1 MKKYT
6 TSSHWGAGIAEVKDG
21 RLVGVNAHPA
31 DPDPSR
37 INENMDSSLYG
48 PARIKRPAVRKSYLE
63 NGPQYQNNKR
73 GQEPFVEVSWEKA
86 FDLISEAMESTRK
99 EHGNEAIFG
108 GSYGW
113 GSAGRFHHAQSQLKR
128 FLNCAGGF
136 VKSEG
141 NYSYN
146 TALVL
151 LPHIVGDFDELTL
164 TGTRWS
170 TIAKEGELVVMFGGI
185 PLKSAQA
192 SPGGCS
198 RHRLKGELLACREA
212 GIRFIDINPC
222 RSDSPAELD
231 AEWLAPVPGSDSAI
245 MLGLAHTLLTENLH
259 DQAFLDK
266 YTVGFDEVKA
276 YLLGEK
282 DGTPK
287 TAEWA
292 SALSEIPAERI
303 RQLAREMASSRT
315 FICTAAGVQRTEHGE
330 QTLWGTVTL
339 ASMLGQIGLPGS
351 GYAIAYGSDGGI
363 GLMNRPVHWPA
374 FPKGN
379 NGVNTF
385 IPVAC
390 LSDMLLNPGEEYQY
404 NGMNLT
410 YPDIRMVWWAG
421 GNPFHHHQDI
431 NRLIKAFQQ
440 PETIIVNEI
449 NWTSTARFADIVLP
463 VTTTLEREDI
473 GAGSRDNSL
482 IPMPRII
489 DPVGEARN
497 EFDIFTEI
505 AKRLG
510 IEEEFTLNKDSRQW
524 LEDMWQELIPKS
536 KDLGIDLPD
545 FDTFL
550 QGDIIDLPDPNP
562 DTVLLQE
569 FRSDPDKFPLTT
581 PSGRIELYSERIAS
595 FGYSDC
601 PGQFTWLPP
610 TEWLNSEQANTFP
623 LHMISGQPKT
633 KLHSQLDPGSY
644 SRSLKIKGREPVM
657 INPVD
662 AKARDI
668 KDGDI
673 VKVFNDR
680 GACLAGAVIT
690 EDIRERTIYL
700 CTGSWYD
707 PQDPGVENSLDKH
720 GNPNVLTHDK
730 RTSKLSQS
738 TAAHSALVN
747 IEKFEEVLPEIS
759 VFDAPRFTND
769 FGRICQ

>member
-21 RLVGVNAHPA
+21 KLLRVSAHPL
-31 DPDPSR
+31 DPDPSK
-37 INENMDSSLYG
+37 INDNMDSSLYG
-48 PARIKRPAVRKSYLE
+48 PARIKRPAVRKGYLE

-86 FDLISEAMESTRK
+86 FELISEAVDSTRK
-99 EHGNEAIFG
+99 THGNKAIFG

-128 FLNCAGGF
+128 FLSCAGGF
-136 VKSEG
+136 VRSEG

-151 LPHIVGDFDELTL
+151 LPHIVGDFDELTS
-164 TGTRWS
+164 TATRWS
-170 TIAKEGELVVMFGGI
+170 SIARDGELVVMFGGI
-185 PLKSAQA
+185 PVKSAQV
-192 SPGGCS
+192 SPGGCT
-198 RHRLKGELLACREA
+198 RHRLKDDLLACRKA
-212 GIRFIDINPC
+212 GVRFVDINPC
-222 RSDSPAELD
+222 RSDSPEEIE
-231 AEWLAPVPGSDSAI
+231 AEWLAPVPGSDSAL

-259 DQAFLDK
+259 DQAFLDT
-266 YTVGFDEVKA
+266 YTVGFEQVKT
-276 YLLGEK
+276 YLLGEQ
-282 DGTPK
+282 DGIEK

-303 RQLAREMASSRT
+303 RTLAREMAHSRT

-330 QTLWGTVTL
+330 QTLWGTITL
-339 ASMLGQIGLPGS
+339 ASMLGQIGLPGG

-363 GLMNRPVHWPA
+363 GLMNRPIRWPA

-379 NGVNTF
+379 NPVDTF

-390 LSDMLLNPGEEYQY
+390 IADMLLNPGADYQY
-404 NGMNLT
+404 NGMDLT

-482 IPMPRII
+482 IPMPRVI
-489 DPVGEARN
+489 DPVGEARD

-510 IEEEFTLNKDSRQW
+510 IGEQFTGNKNARGW
-524 LEDMWQELIPKS
+524 LEDMWQALKPESLA
-536 KDLGIDLPD
+536 LGVELPD
-545 FDTFL
+545 LDSFL
-550 QGDIIDLPDPNP
+550 QGDVIEFADPNP
-562 DTVLLQE
+562 DTILLE
-569 FRSDPDKFPLTT
+569 DFRKDPAANPLTT
-581 PSGRIELYSERIAS
+581 PSGKIELYSERIAS

-601 PGQFTWLPP
+601 PGQFSWLPP
-610 TEWLNSEQANTFP
+610 TESLTSERARSFP

-644 SRSLKIKGREPVM
+644 SRSVKIEGREPIM
-657 INPVD
+657 IHPAD
-662 AKARDI
+662 ALARGI
-668 KDGDI
+668 TDGDI
-673 VKVFNDR
+673 LKVYNDR
-680 GACLAGAVIT
+680 GACLAGAVVT
-690 EDIRERTIYL
+690 DDIREKTVYL
-700 CTGSWYD
+700 CTGAWYD
-707 PQDPGVENSLDKH
+707 PLDPKAENSLDKH
-720 GNPNVLTHDK
+720 GNPNVLTQDK
-730 RTSKLSQS
+730 RTSRLSQS
-738 TAAHSALVN
+738 TAAHSALVEV
-747 IEKFEEVLPEIS
+747 EKYEEALPAIT
-759 VFDAPRFTND
+759 VFDSPEF
-769 FGRICQ
+769 I

>member
-1 MKKYT
+1 MTKKYT

-21 RLVGVNAHPA
+21 KLVRVSAHPI
-31 DPDPSR
+31 DTDPSP
-37 INENMDSSLYG
+37 INDNMHSSLYG
-48 PARIKRPAVRKSYLE
+48 SARIKKPAVRKSYLE
-63 NGPQYQNNKR
+63 NGPQHKNNTR
-73 GQEPFVEVSWEKA
+73 GQEPFVEVSWETA
-86 FDLISEAMESTRK
+86 FDLISKSVKSTRN

-128 FLNCAGGF
+128 FLTCAGGF
-136 VKSEG
+136 VSSQG

-146 TALVL
+146 TALIL
-151 LPHIVGDFDELTL
+151 LPHIVGDFDKLTS
-164 TGTRWS
+164 TATRWS
-170 TIAKEGELVVMFGGI
+170 TIAKEGELVVMFGGV
-185 PLKSAQA
+185 PLKSAQV
-192 SPGGCS
+192 SPGGCA
-198 RHRLKGELLACREA
+198 RHRLRDELLACRKA
-212 GIRFIDINPC
+212 GVEFIDINPC
-222 RSDSPAELD
+222 RSDSPAEIE
-231 AEWLAPVPGSDSAI
+231 AEWLAAVPGSDSAI
-245 MLGLAHTLLTENLH
+245 MLGLAHTLLVEDLH
-259 DQAFLDK
+259 DNAFLDK

-282 DGTPK
+282 DGVAK

-303 RQLAREMASSRT
+303 KKLARQMAKSRT

-330 QTLWGTVTL
+330 QTLWGTITL
-339 ASMLGQIGLPGS
+339 ASMLGQIGLPGG

-363 GLMNRPVHWPA
+363 GLMHRPIRWPA
-374 FPKGN
+374 FPQRKN
-379 NGVNTF
+379 DVDAF

-390 LSDMLLNPGEEYQY
+390 ISDMLLNPGDEYQY

-431 NRLIKAFQQ
+431 NRLVEAFQQ

-482 IPMPRII
+482 IPMPRVVE
-489 DPVGEARN
+489 PVGEARD

-505 AKRLG
+505 AKRLD
-510 IEEEFTLNKDSRQW
+510 IEEDFTQNKTSREW
-524 LEDMWQELIPKS
+524 LESMWQKLIPES
-536 KDLGIDLPD
+536 KNLGVELPD

-550 QGDIIDLPDPNP
+550 NGDVIEFADPNP
-562 DTVLLQE
+562 ETVLLAE
-569 FRSDPDKFPLTT
+569 FRQDPDLHPLTT
-581 PSGRIELYSERIAS
+581 PSGKIELYSERIAS
-595 FGYSDC
+595 FGYEDC
-601 PGQFTWLPP
+601 PGHFTWLPP
-610 TEWLNSEQANTFP
+610 TEWLKSKQAETFP

-633 KLHSQLDPGSY
+633 KLHSQLDSGSY
-644 SRSLKIKGREPVM
+644 SRNAKIKGREPVM

-662 AKARDI
+662 AKARGI
-668 KDGDI
+668 IDGDI

-680 GACLAGAVIT
+680 GACLAGAVVT
-690 EDIRERTIYL
+690 EDMRERTIYL

-707 PQDPGVENSLDKH
+707 PKNPREKGSLDKH

-747 IEKFEEVLPEIS
+747 IEKFEGDLPEIT
-759 VFDAPRFTND
+759 VFDSPELSAE
-769 FGRICQ
+769 